1 MIFPRSYG
9 SGRQFRRN
17 SRVVRTFAI
26 RFSFSL
32 SPLPPLS
39 PSLSLSL
46 SLSLSRFDSSTVRD
60 PVAFRIV
67 RVRLSA
73 YFIILRAVSVSDFL
87 SVLPFVARFFCAGEI
102 LYTLYDSPY
111 FASSTEF
118 FSVAPYNCSYV
129 TRFFFPVLFY
139 LFYLLTWFVF
149 IFLRL

>member
-1 MIFPRSYG
+1 MRQLPHQTPGSPVIFPRSYG

-26 RFSFSL
+26 LFSFSL
-32 SPLPPLS
+32 SPPPPPSPALS
-39 PSLSLSL
+39 G
-46 SLSLSRFDSSTVRD
+46 FDSSTVRD

-67 RVRLSA
+67 RLRLSA

-87 SVLPFVARFFCAGEI
+87 SILPFVARFFCAGEI

-118 FSVAPYNCSYV
+118 FSIAPYNCLYV
-129 TRFFFPVLFY
+129 TRFLFRVFFVS
-139 LFYLLTWFVF
+139 F
-149 IFLRL
+149 IY